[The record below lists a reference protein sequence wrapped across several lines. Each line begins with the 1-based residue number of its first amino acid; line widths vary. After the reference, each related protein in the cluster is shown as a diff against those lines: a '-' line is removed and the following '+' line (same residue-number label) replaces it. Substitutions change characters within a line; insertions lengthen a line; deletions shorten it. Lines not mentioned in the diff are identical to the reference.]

1 MTKEQYKAANSK
13 IFPVVMIILGYYLIT
28 FLLSILTGNSTW
40 RVWIQIGVS
49 LVAVLVSVFAL
60 IKNRET
66 KACSVA
72 LMCWFLSK
80 STVPKY

>member
-40 RVWIQIGVS
+40 RVWIQIPWP
-49 LVAVLVSVFAL
+49 
-60 IKNRET
+60 
-66 KACSVA
+66 C
-72 LMCWFLSK
+72 LSQCFC
-80 STVPKY
+80 TH